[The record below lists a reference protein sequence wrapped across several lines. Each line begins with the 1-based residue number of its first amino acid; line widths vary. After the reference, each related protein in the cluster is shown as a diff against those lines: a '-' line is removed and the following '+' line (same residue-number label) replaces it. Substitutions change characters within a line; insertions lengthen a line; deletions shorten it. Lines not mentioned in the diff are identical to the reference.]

1 MIELTD
7 AISLQ
12 GRVCAKLVWGV
23 CGSCL
28 LDSNSLPVLA
38 LVPLILL

>member
-28 LDSNSLPVLA
+28 LDSNYLPVLA